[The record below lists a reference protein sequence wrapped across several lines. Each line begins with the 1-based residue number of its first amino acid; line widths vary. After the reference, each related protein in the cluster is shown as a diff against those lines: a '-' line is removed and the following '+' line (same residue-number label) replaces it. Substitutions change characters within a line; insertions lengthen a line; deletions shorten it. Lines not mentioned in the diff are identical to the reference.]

1 MDEAVGFCKV
11 IHKISESKKIVV
23 GHNMFLDILYTLQ
36 QFVAPLPEDYDEF
49 KVIFLFLNLSAKNST
64 SCLNRG
70 WCIKFATRLLFCQ
83 NVFPMGGIIFAKGQ
97 LDHSYIY
104 FLNYA
109 YNDI

>member
-49 KVIFLFLNLSAKNST
+49 KVIFSFLNLGAKNKI
-64 SCLNRG
+64 SCLN
-70 WCIKFATRLLFCQ
+70 T
-83 NVFPMGGIIFAKGQ
+83 
-97 LDHSYIY
+97 
-104 FLNYA
+104 
-109 YNDI
+109 

>member
-49 KVIFLFLNLSAKNST
+49 KVNVWFLNLGTKMAT
-64 SCLNRG
+64 SCLN
-70 WCIKFATRLLFCQ
+70 T
-83 NVFPMGGIIFAKGQ
+83 
-97 LDHSYIY
+97 
-104 FLNYA
+104 FLTIPA
-109 YNDI
+109 DF